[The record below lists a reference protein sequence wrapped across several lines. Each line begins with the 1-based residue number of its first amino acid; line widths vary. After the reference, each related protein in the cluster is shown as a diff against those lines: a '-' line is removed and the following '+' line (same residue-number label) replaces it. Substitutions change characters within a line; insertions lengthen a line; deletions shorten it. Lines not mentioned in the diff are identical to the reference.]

1 MEDTTWEQK
10 FTALTHILTN
20 PTTNPSLHSQ
30 YFIANQIPCYLNWD
44 FPPLLCPKYQNNP
57 TFNLK
62 WSFSLFLKRLRAPPI
77 SWRSKC
83 PYSQPPPLILGKGVE
98 EAKWDDESKR
108 LYFRKR
114 LFRKKLVS
122 EVNPLIP
129 ILVPNV
135 LLVWVLF
142 WGPIPLDDP

>member
-10 FTALTHILTN
+10 FETLTHILTN

-44 FPPLLCPKYQNNP
+44 YPPLLCPKYQHP
-57 TFNLK
+57 TFNLR
-62 WSFSLFLKRLRAPPI
+62 WAFSLFLKRASRLRV

-83 PYSQPPPLILGKGVE
+83 PYSQPPPLILSNGVE
-98 EAKWDDESKR
+98 EAKWDDEGKR

-114 LFRKKLVS
+114 VLRKKLQS
-122 EVNPLIP
+122 EVNPVIP
-129 ILVPNV
+129 VLVPNI
-135 LLVWVLF
+135 LLLCLLF
-142 WGPIPLDDP
+142 WDPFPQ